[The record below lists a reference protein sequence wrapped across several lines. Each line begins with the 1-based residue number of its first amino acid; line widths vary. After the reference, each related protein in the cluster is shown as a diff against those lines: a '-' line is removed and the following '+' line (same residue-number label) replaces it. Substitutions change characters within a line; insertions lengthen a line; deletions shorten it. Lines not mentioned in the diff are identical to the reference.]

1 MYLSSLTKGVCMNL
15 RKRLRN
21 KVLPFEF
28 KPFSTKQLQ
37 ALTWWEPEYS
47 PYAQWDAIIADG
59 SIRSGK
65 TVSLSL
71 SYVLWAMSSFDGK
84 NFGICGKTIHACRRN
99 VITPLKQMLRSRGYE
114 VVDVRTENQLI
125 IAKQEVIDGKIVETV
140 NYFYIFGGKDESSQD
155 LIQGV
160 TLAGLFCDEVALM
173 PESFVSQAT
182 GRCSVTGSKF
192 WFSCNPDNPHHWFKK
207 DWIDKAVGKKFLYL
221 HFTMDD
227 NPSLDPKIKA
237 RYESLYTGVFYKRFI
252 LGLWVTADG
261 LVYPMFD
268 EEENVQ
274 SFHAPYDRIFVAGDF
289 GIYNATTFGV
299 YGYYRRQ
306 KRYHL
311 IESYYHSGREAEKEM
326 TEYQAKDGEKDK
338 SFSGVM
344 QKTTKE
350 YADDLIAMIRLGS
363 YDISYIILDPSASAL
378 IVELQKH
385 PYIVRKKID
394 IIPAMN
400 DVMLGI
406 SFHSQLLAERRFTLD
421 PSNVHDIKEYN
432 AYAWDTKKSLLGE
445 DAVTKDNDHCMDRN
459 RYACLTDAWMN
470 DEFGFELEV
479 YSGKGA
485 RTG

>member
-1 MYLSSLTKGVCMNL
+1 MNL

-21 KVLPFEF
+21 KVLPFKF
-28 KPFSTKQLQ
+28 TPFSTKQLK
-37 ALTWWEPEYS
+37 ALTWWDPEYS
-47 PYAQWDAIIADG
+47 PYAEWDAIIADG

-71 SYVLWAMSSFDGK
+71 SYVLWAMSQFEGK
-84 NFGICGKTIHACRRN
+84 NFGIAGKTIHACRRN
-99 VITPLKQMLRSRGYE
+99 VINPLKQMLLSRGFE
-114 VVDVRTENQLI
+114 IVDVRNENMLI
-125 IAKQEVIDGKIVETV
+125 IAKQDIVDGEKVEIV

-182 GRCSVTGSKF
+182 GRCSEQGSKF
-192 WFSCNPDNPHHWFKK
+192 WFSCNPNNPMHWFKK
-207 DWIDKAVGKKFLYL
+207 EWIDKAVGKKFLYL

-227 NPSLDPKIKA
+227 NPSLDPKVKE
-237 RYESLYTGVFYKRFI
+237 RYEKLYTGVFYKRFI

-261 LVYPMFD
+261 LVYPMFK
-268 EEENVQ
+268 EERNVTE
-274 SFHAPYDRIFVAGDF
+274 FNAPFDRIFVAGDF

-311 IESYYHSGREAEKEM
+311 IESYYHSGREAEKQVM
-326 TEYQAKDGEKDK
+326 DYDASK
-338 SFSGVM
+338 SNAQVSDIL

-350 YADDLIAMIRLGS
+350 YADDVVAMIRQGG
-363 YDISYIILDPSASAL
+363 YQIEYIILDPSAAAM

-385 PYIVRKKID
+385 PYIVRKGIEV
-394 IIPAMN
+394 IPAMN

-406 SFHSQLLAERRFTLD
+406 SFHSQLLTEGRFTVD
-421 PSNVHDIKEYN
+421 PSNTYDIEEYMT
-432 AYAWDTKKSLLGE
+432 YSWDAKKS
-445 DAVTKDNDHCMDRN
+445 DAGKDEVTKENDHCMDRN

-470 DEFGFELEV
+470 DEFGFEIEV
-479 YSGKGA
+479 LSGKGA
-485 RTG
+485 RTA

>member
-1 MYLSSLTKGVCMNL
+1 MNL

-21 KVLPFEF
+21 KVLPFKF
-28 KPFSTKQLQ
+28 RPFTPKQLQ
-37 ALTWWEPEYS
+37 ALTWWNTEHS
-47 PYAQWDAIIADG
+47 PYADWDAIIADG

-71 SYVLWAMSSFDGK
+71 SYVLWAMSQFEGK
-84 NFGICGKTIHACRRN
+84 NFGIAGKTIHACRRN
-99 VITPLKQMLRSRGYE
+99 VIAPLKQMLLSRGYE
-114 VVDVRTENQLI
+114 IVDVRNENMLI
-125 IAKQEVIDGKIVETV
+125 IAKTEMVDGEQVEIV

-182 GRCSVTGSKF
+182 GRCSEPGSKF
-192 WFSCNPDNPHHWFKK
+192 WFSCNPNNPNHWFKK
-207 DWIDKAVGKKFLYL
+207 DWIDKSVGKRFLYL

-227 NPSLDPKIKA
+227 NPSLDPKVKE
-237 RYESLYTGVFYKRFI
+237 RYEHLYTGVFYKRFI

-261 LVYPMFD
+261 LVYPMFN
-268 EEENVQ
+268 EEKNVKKYHG
-274 SFHAPYDRIFVAGDF
+274 SFDRVFVAGDF

-299 YGYYRRQ
+299 YGYNRYQ

-311 IESYYHSGREAEKEM
+311 IESYYHSGREAEKKVMDYEA
-326 TEYQAKDGEKDK
+326 TDGNFG
-338 SFSGVM
+338 SSSIL

-350 YADDLIAMIRLGS
+350 YADDLIAMIRNGG
-363 YDISYIILDPSASAL
+363 YQIEHIILDPSASAM

-385 PYIVRKKID
+385 PYVVRKGID
-394 IIPAMN
+394 VIPAMN

-406 SFHSQLLAERRFTLD
+406 SFHSQLLSEERFTLD
-421 PSNVHDIKEYN
+421 PSNTHDIDEYN
-432 AYAWDTKKSLLGE
+432 TYSWDAKKSDQG
-445 DAVTKDNDHCMDRN
+445 KDEVSKEHDHCMDRN

-470 DEFGFELEV
+470 DEFGFEIQVL
-479 YSGKGA
+479 SGKGE
-485 RTG
+485 RTA